1 MGALINPTFIYR
13 KTTNAG
19 RKNILTQSSLL
30 KKEKVL
36 WTYHSQFEYGV

>member
-1 MGALINPTFIYR
+1 MGALINPTFIYI
-13 KTTNAG
+13 KTTNASS
-19 RKNILTQSSLL
+19 KNIFTQSNLL